1 MPTFTLITMP
11 TTAELA
17 WAELAVRQQIIDA
30 YNTARTQA
38 EATAA
43 RWEALAYDKANPK
56 ASSLIAELDA
66 DHQPVAA

>member
-1 MPTFTLITMP
+1 MPFTLIKMP
-11 TTAELA
+11 TAAELA
-17 WAELAVRQQIIDA
+17 WAERATRKRIIDA